1 VLAFADG
8 AILLAG
14 AMFFRLVAHH
24 AYDGTGHG
32 SLQGK
37 LYLTMAT
44 RGKARVESMQQVY
57 LHAGSMSPLRSTRQL
72 RKSHSCPRERE
83 GGSAVHPFGRHFRN
97 RRPFLTRVEVHAS
110 IDFLR

>member
-14 AMFFRLVAHH
+14 AILFRLIAHD

-37 LYLTMAT
+37 LYLTMAM
-44 RGKARVESMQQVY
+44 RGKACVTLQSELLTASLKITAGTLVSRY
-57 LHAGSMSPLRSTRQL
+57 LVPSP
-72 RKSHSCPRERE
+72 
-83 GGSAVHPFGRHFRN
+83 A
-97 RRPFLTRVEVHAS
+97 
-110 IDFLR
+110 